1 MKGMKSV
8 NQFLSN
14 ENYKLSI
21 ENSMLKQRIMEHEQ
35 NDYENTLKSVKDSDS
50 EDNQS
55 IDESKKQKK

>member
-1 MKGMKSV
+1 
-8 NQFLSN
+8 
-14 ENYKLSI
+14 
-21 ENSMLKQRIMEHEQ
+21 MLKQRIMEHEQ

>member
-1 MKGMKSV
+1 MKSI

-21 ENSMLKQRIMEHEQ
+21 ENSMLKQRIMEQEH
-35 NDYENTLKSVKDSDS
+35 NDYENALKSVKDSDS

-55 IDESKKQKK
+55 IDESKKQEK